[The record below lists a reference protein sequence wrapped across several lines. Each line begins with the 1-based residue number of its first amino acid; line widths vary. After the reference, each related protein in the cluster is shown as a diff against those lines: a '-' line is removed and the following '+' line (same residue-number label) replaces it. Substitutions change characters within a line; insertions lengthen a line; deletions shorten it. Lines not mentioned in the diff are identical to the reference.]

1 MLDVQTGRRLP
12 SSGEVFQII
21 LTDGRCYAAST
32 LAPEG
37 NPRVSELA
45 PDPRAARLAATIPGR
60 QVELALRSSDG
71 RLRVVWRAIA
81 RDDSNY
87 LREEIE
93 LDAAQEDIGIRE
105 IVWLDDNLPGAR
117 AVR

>member
-1 MLDVQTGRRLP
+1 ML
-12 SSGEVFQII
+12 
-21 LTDGRCYAAST
+21 A
-32 LAPEG
+32 
-37 NPRVSELA
+37 
-45 PDPRAARLAATIPGR
+45 
-60 QVELALRSSDG
+60 SDG

-93 LDAAQEDIGIRE
+93 LDAPQEDIGVRE

-117 AVR
+117 QSGSVDGSPIVKDNLFLGSEDPMATNKVAASGEA